1 RSDAHRHETAV
12 RMDTCGKSVGSGAQL
27 KYGADQGRCFVTFN
41 VDELSLGTVSL
52 CTPGAI
58 IQASLF
64 LRRSRWEK
72 CCSKCWRSCKHV
84 RPKKF
89 ETSCSSSDYSVLSA
103 RRHVGFPHRI
113 QFLLTHMQHF
123 FTCPLLLPNDFHPH

>member
-1 RSDAHRHETAV
+1 M
-12 RMDTCGKSVGSGAQL
+12 RMYTCGKSIGSGAQL

-41 VDELSLGTVSL
+41 VGEFVAWHSKFMHTGRDHS
-52 CTPGAI
+52 
-58 IQASLF
+58 SLF

-72 CCSKCWRSCKHV
+72 CCSKCWRSCKRV

-103 RRHVGFPHRI
+103 RRQRLSTPHTISTDSHGRL
-113 QFLLTHMQHF
+113 FHL
-123 FTCPLLLPNDFHPH
+123 PLLLANDFQGHRRVLA